1 MTKIALTA
9 AALLVATGA
18 AFAGSDHYNPNE
30 ANRPAA
36 SVDTSVT
43 EVTLQRSGGLKPMD
57 VTRVFAADQPP
68 PEDFTR
74 ADVERVLS
82 VAQTV
87 VDEDVTVDDL
97 PRNTCCD
104 RYTYQVT
111 ITTADGTSRTYA
123 TIDGVSVPREF
134 ARLLSAMA

>member
-43 EVTLQRSGGLKPMD
+43 ASIKKSDANVRKP
-57 VTRVFAADQPP
+57 APQA
-68 PEDFTR
+68 E
-74 ADVERVLS
+74 
-82 VAQTV
+82 AQ
-87 VDEDVTVDDL
+87 DL
-97 PRNTCCD
+97 FGNR
-104 RYTYQVT
+104 
-111 ITTADGTSRTYA
+111 
-123 TIDGVSVPREF
+123 
-134 ARLLSAMA
+134 